1 MSSFRTLQYNRIWM
15 MLHLLPVLF
24 LTHYIELKSSEATF
38 PIYSVF
44 YIYQIYTR
52 KSSILH
58 THVYIFTPFT
68 HIIIAFMYHVHVR
81 IVWKKKCNIDS
92 DSSACVV
99 LVLFWDHFVCSRPVL
114 YMILQPWKSRF
125 LNTFL
130 KWNNMTVCN
139 GYLLLNCMVY

>member
-15 MLHLLPVLF
+15 MLHLLRVIPNTLHRAEIEWSNLSNLF
-24 LTHYIELKSSEATF
+24 CILHLPGIYKKVKYSS
-38 PIYSVF
+38 
-44 YIYQIYTR
+44 YTR
-52 KSSILH
+52 VYFYTIH
-58 THVYIFTPFT
+58 PYHYCIHVSCTC
-68 HIIIAFMYHVHVR
+68 
-81 IVWKKKCNIDS
+81 IVWKKCNIDS